1 MDVGKVNA
9 EGSDPRRTCPVVDF
23 DHHGAQHS
31 ADRVDSYRRL
41 REQAPVV
48 WTDAHGGYYV
58 ITDYDG
64 VFHAARHPEIYS
76 SARSSVGGEGL
87 ATTIPKA
94 PVHLHIPVELD
105 PPEHREYRKL
115 LNPVLTPSAV
125 EAMRARVE
133 ELTDAFINEM
143 IEQGSGDFAS
153 VIGVPAA
160 VTIDWLGLPVD
171 DWPRYSAAHH
181 AVIAEG
187 PGSARHARALAEDF
201 PWMNAQIEAAIADRR
216 NSPRAD
222 MISYLVQ
229 QEVHGRPISDDEV
242 FSIVELLI
250 SGGVGTTA
258 SLVSQT
264 LVYLDDD
271 RDLRRRLIG
280 NLDSMERAVEEF
292 LRAFSPT
299 QALARSVMADDV
311 VSGCPVHAGDRVL
324 ISWAAANRDP
334 AHFDNPDDV
343 DIERWPNRHLAFGAG
358 VHRCAGAHLARLMAR
373 TMLAKVLARMPDYS
387 VDRLGLQPYPS
398 HGVNAGWRA
407 IPVTFTPGRRV
418 SPEGTRFSS

>member
-1 MDVGKVNA
+1 MNA
-9 EGSDPRRTCPVVDF
+9 EDVRRQPPTTAPQCPVVDF
-23 DHHGAQHS
+23 DHHGAQHN
-31 ADRVDSYRRL
+31 ADRVASYRRL

-48 WTDAHGGYYV
+48 WTEAHGGYYV

-64 VFHAARHPEIYS
+64 VFHAARHPEVYS

-94 PVHLHIPVELD
+94 PVHLHMPVELD
-105 PPEHREYRKL
+105 PPEHRDYRKL
-115 LNPVLTPSAV
+115 LNPMLTPSAV
-125 EAMRARVE
+125 ETMRGRVE
-133 ELTDAFINEM
+133 ELTDAFIDEM

-187 PGSARHARALAEDF
+187 PGSARHAQALAEDF
-201 PWMNAQIEAAIADRR
+201 PWMNSQIEAVIADRR
-216 NSPRAD
+216 KSPRAD
-222 MISYLVQ
+222 MISYLVA
-229 QEVHGRPISDDEV
+229 QEVNGRPITDDEV

-264 LVYLDDD
+264 LVHLDDD
-271 RDLRRRLIG
+271 RDLRQRLID
-280 NLDSMERAVEEF
+280 NPDAMERAVEEF

-299 QALARSVMADDV
+299 QALARSVVADDV

-324 ISWAAANRDP
+324 ISWAGANRDP
-334 AHFDNPDDV
+334 DHFDNPDDV
-343 DIERWPNRHLAFGAG
+343 DIARWPNRHLAFGAG

-373 TMLAKVLARMPDYS
+373 TMLTKVLTRMPDYS
-387 VDRLGLQPYPS
+387 VDRSGLQPYPS

-407 IPVTFTPGRRV
+407 IPVTFAPGPRV
-418 SPEGTRFSS
+418 SP

>member
-1 MDVGKVNA
+1 M
-9 EGSDPRRTCPVVDF
+9 SDGCPIVHF
-23 DHHGAQHS
+23 DHHGPEHNS
-31 ADRVDSYRRL
+31 DRVESYRRL
-41 REQAPVV
+41 RELAPVV
-48 WTDAHGGYYV
+48 RTDAHGGYYV
-58 ITDYDG
+58 ATSYDA

-105 PPEHREYRKL
+105 PPEHREYRKI
-115 LNPVLTPSAV
+115 LNPMLTPTAV
-125 EAMRARVE
+125 ARMRDRVQ
-133 ELTDAFINEM
+133 ELTDSIIDEM
-143 IEQGSGDFAS
+143 IEAGHGDLAT

-171 DWPRYSAAHH
+171 DWPRYSRAHH

-187 PGSARHARALAEDF
+187 PGSDRYADALATDF
-201 PWMNAQIEAAIADRR
+201 PWMNSQIEAAIALRR
-216 NSPRAD
+216 QHPRED

-229 QEVHGRPISDDEV
+229 SDIEGRGLTDDEV

-258 SLVSQT
+258 SLVGQT

-271 RDLRRRLIG
+271 RELRDRLIAHPG
-280 NLDSMERAVEEF
+280 SMERAVEEF

-299 QALARSVMADDV
+299 QALARTVLADDDLA
-311 VSGCPVHAGDRVL
+311 GCPVQAGDRVL
-324 ISWAAANRDP
+324 MSWAAANRDCE
-334 AHFDNPDDV
+334 HFDHPDRV
-343 DIERWPNRHLAFGAG
+343 DIDRWPNRHLAFGAG
-358 VHRCAGAHLARLMAR
+358 VHRCAGAHLARLMAQV
-373 TMLAKVLARMPDYS
+373 MISSVLSRIPDYW
-387 VDRLGLQPYPS
+387 VEREGLEPYAS

-407 IPVTFTPGRRV
+407 IPVRFTPGPQRA
-418 SPEGTRFSS
+418 S